1 MKYFKMFIVCE
12 ICPADHL
19 KVGEKGL
26 QRQFPRYFQFC
37 VIFLYLKFGAMN
49 CFYQHALGRE
59 QICLMVQ
66 QILGNSI
73 RGNAINLAQ
82 KIPIFFVAKHYVME

>member
-1 MKYFKMFIVCE
+1 MFIICE

-26 QRQFPRYFQFC
+26 QRQFPRYLQFC

-49 CFYQHALGRE
+49 FFYQHALGRE
-59 QICLMVQ
+59 KICLMVQ

-73 RGNAINLAQ
+73 RGSAINLAQ

>member
-1 MKYFKMFIVCE
+1 MKYFKMFIICE

-26 QRQFPRYFQFC
+26 QRQFPRYLQFC
-37 VIFLYLKFGAMN
+37 VTFLYLKFGAMN
-49 CFYQHALGRE
+49 FFYQHALGRE
-59 QICLMVQ
+59 KICNFS
-66 QILGNSI
+66 GNSI

-82 KIPIFFVAKHYVME
+82 KIPIFFVTKHYVME

>member
-1 MKYFKMFIVCE
+1 MFTICE

-26 QRQFPRYFQFC
+26 QRQFPRYLQFF
-37 VIFLYLKFGAMN
+37 VIFLHLKFGSMN
-49 CFYQHALGRE
+49 YFYQQALGRA

-73 RGNAINLAQ
+73 
-82 KIPIFFVAKHYVME
+82 